1 MNPARRHQHTA
12 QMPHDLDQP
21 LALLANLS
29 PREFMANHWQKRPL
43 LIKGA
48 MDVSRLGLSQKA
60 MFQLA
65 GQAEVES
72 RVIARKGQSWSLSQ
86 GPFSARKLGGLKAD
100 AWTLLVQETKS
111 GYTSNFKHANP
122 RMDPRRPFL

>member
-43 LIKGA
+43 LVKGA

-72 RVIARKGQSWSLSQ
+72 RVIARKGQ
-86 GPFSARKLGGLKAD
+86 
-100 AWTLLVQETKS
+100 
-111 GYTSNFKHANP
+111 
-122 RMDPRRPFL
+122 